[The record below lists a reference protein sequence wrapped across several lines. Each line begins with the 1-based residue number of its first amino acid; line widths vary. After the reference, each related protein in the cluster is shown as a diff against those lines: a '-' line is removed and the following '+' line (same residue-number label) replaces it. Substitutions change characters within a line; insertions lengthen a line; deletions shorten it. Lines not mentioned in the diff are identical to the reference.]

1 MNSMNHVF
9 LMGNLTRDPESR
21 QLASGATVTDLGL
34 AVSDNYKDREGQLV
48 ERTVFADIVTRGRQA
63 ETCAEYLKKGV
74 PVMVEGK
81 LQLDQWKT
89 DSGEKRSKMRIRANR
104 VQFIGRS
111 AKENDN
117 GHAAA
122 AAAAPL
128 NDEESVP
135 F

>member
-21 QLASGATVTDLGL
+21 QLASGTTVTDLGL

-48 ERTVFADIVTRGRQA
+48 ERTVFADIVTWGRQA

-104 VQFIGRS
+104 VQFIGRP

-122 AAAAPL
+122 APAAPV
-128 NDEESVP
+128 NDEECVP